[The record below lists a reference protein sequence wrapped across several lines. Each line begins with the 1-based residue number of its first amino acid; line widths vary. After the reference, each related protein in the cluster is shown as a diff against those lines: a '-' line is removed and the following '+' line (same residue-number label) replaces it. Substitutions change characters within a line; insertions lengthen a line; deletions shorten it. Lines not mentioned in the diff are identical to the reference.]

1 MTSGGK
7 MNLPNKFVL
16 RFVISCS
23 MFSFIYAK
31 NIISSKT
38 DGDLKLKSVE
48 MNLGVEY
55 TSNLKSETD

>member
-1 MTSGGK
+1 

-16 RFVISCS
+16 KFVMSCS
-23 MFSFIYAK
+23 MSSFIYAK
-31 NIISSKT
+31 NINSPKT
-38 DGDLKLKSVE
+38 GGDLRLKSVE

>member
-1 MTSGGK
+1 

-16 RFVISCS
+16 KFVMSCS
-23 MFSFIYAK
+23 MSSFIYAK
-31 NIISSKT
+31 NTNSPKT
-38 DGDLKLKSVE
+38 DGDLRLKSVE

>member
-1 MTSGGK
+1 

-16 RFVISCS
+16 KFVMSCS
-23 MFSFIYAK
+23 MSSFIYAK
-31 NIISSKT
+31 NINSPKT
-38 DGDLKLKSVE
+38 VGDLRLKSLE